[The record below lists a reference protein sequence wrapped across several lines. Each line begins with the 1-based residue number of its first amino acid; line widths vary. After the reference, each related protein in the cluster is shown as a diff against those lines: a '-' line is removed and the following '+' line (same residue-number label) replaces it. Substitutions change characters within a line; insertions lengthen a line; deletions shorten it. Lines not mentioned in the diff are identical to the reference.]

1 MTNKIWKTIQPFL
14 VAIGLTFLV
23 GGLSY
28 LASGGNNQ
36 ELYES
41 LVLPKGAPPAQLFGV
56 VWPLWYLLLGIA
68 AALVYRS
75 EPSVAKSEGL
85 RFYELQLL
93 ILFTWPIVFSGCSPI
108 GRPLRCCFCLFLC
121 CMLCWTGIGRQVR
134 PPFGCCFRTQHGFCM
149 RCGSICALLCLIK
162 KSPLLLQFAAA
173 AGRFF

>member
-1 MTNKIWKTIQPFL
+1 VTNKIWKTIQPFL

-93 ILFTWPIVFSGCSPI
+93 ILFTWPIVF
-108 GRPLRCCFCLFLC
+108 
-121 CMLCWTGIGRQVR
+121 
-134 PPFGCCFRTQHGFCM
+134 FRLQSYWAAFT
-149 RCGSICALLCLIK
+149 
-162 KSPLLLQFAAA
+162 LLLLLVFVLYVMLDRYRKASPAAFWLLLPYA
-173 AGRFF
+173 AWILYALWLNLRVAMLN